1 MGTKYFSEEELKDY
15 SDQGLIDKEIKIRS
29 NEFGSICV
37 ATLSAPDD
45 RYYVIKYIVD
55 HNTGERVFFSGE
67 YNEFLPHLRPCP
79 DAKFVSHEMIDAF
92 TERLKIQK

>member
-45 RYYVIKYIVD
+45 RYYVVNIMNFYP
-55 HNTGERVFFSGE
+55 TYARVLTLNSS
-67 YNEFLPHLRPCP
+67 
-79 DAKFVSHEMIDAF
+79 VM
-92 TERLKIQK
+92 RL